1 MQYTVTKTSST
12 TGYFEHNQLGED
24 CSGSLRFDLANNL
37 VDYDGVFS
45 LPLEVIETLRAMGIT
60 VSALFE

>member
-12 TGYFEHNQLGED
+12 TGYFEHNKLGED
-24 CSGSLRFDLANNL
+24 CSGSLRFDLMNNL